1 MARKRAQAFRTI
13 TEVSDWLDTPS
24 HVLRF
29 WESKFPQI
37 KPVKRAG
44 GRRYY
49 RPEDLKL
56 IGGIKVLLHDKGT
69 TIAAVKEMIKTEG
82 EDSVEVHSPEPVFPE
97 KGRRKLR
104 KAAAQA
110 KVEADKAPQEVVVE
124 TSNDDA
130 PDVLQLGDPAV
141 PVPTEA
147 DASDAEPAVTRT
159 PDPIPEPAPP
169 VVPKLTKPGT
179 VPLRKTA
186 EQMAEVKHTPLHET
200 SPRPLPTGNEQQREN
215 QARDV
220 ISNAISR
227 VRETPNEDR
236 NMAKL
241 TNLKTRTQIAD
252 NKILD
257 IEDLYFQLQRIRNRM
272 KRRLDSI

>member
-69 TIAAVKEMIKTEG
+69 TIAAVKDMIKEDG
-82 EDSVEVHSPEPVFPE
+82 ESSVETHSPEPTFPE

-104 KAAAQA
+104 KAAKLATSEDAHETQ
-110 KVEADKAPQEVVVE
+110 DVVVE
-124 TSNDDA
+124 TPKDDKTDVLKLGDDTPHVLSDPVTETIQPVFTPTQRDAEQTPAQALPTAPLVMDTIADA
-130 PDVLQLGDPAV
+130 PAPDTTDH
-141 PVPTEA
+141 
-147 DASDAEPAVTRT
+147 SEP
-159 PDPIPEPAPP
+159 
-169 VVPKLTKPGT
+169 
-179 VPLRKTA
+179 
-186 EQMAEVKHTPLHET
+186 
-200 SPRPLPTGNEQQREN
+200 QREN
-215 QARDV
+215 NARDF

-227 VRETPNEDR
+227 VYADETADGLANSTVAE
-236 NMAKL
+236 L
-241 TNLKTRTQIAD
+241 ENLKARSQIAD
-252 NKILD
+252 KQILD
-257 IEDLYFQLQRIRNRM
+257 IEDMYFQLQRIRNRM
-272 KRRLDSI
+272 KRRLDAM